1 MFYIF
6 PVDKTPEKCFT
17 FILPDELKNVSTE
30 TKKLLLGV
38 FEKTANSANQK
49 TNKIIVYIC
58 VPDNKGK

>member
-1 MFYIF
+1 MKMFYIF
-6 PVDKTPEKCFT
+6 PVDKTPEKCFA

-38 FEKTANSANQK
+38 FESTANQK